1 MSADAS
7 TVRAKTA
14 TVVKTVKYSKFGT
27 IFVNTEAFALY
38 ISSKDTKNHS
48 NCTGQCIALWPPLV
62 VPAGV
67 TPIGKGVSGL
77 GVATRPSGQHQV
89 TYKNTPLYLFVSDK
103 KRGQVTGQGVSGF
116 SVVKPGA
123 ANTRPPLAPPGPAMA
138 IEPPGTEVLVKAF
151 PEVAGRLLREHPHP
165 HAWCRGL
172 TERLILNRAPLFYQA
187 LIGRPSRFI

>member
-1 MSADAS
+1 MGAPAFSPATSPGHPAHRWPRWYGDLPMSADAS

-38 ISSKDTKNHS
+38 VSSKDTKNHS

-89 TYKNTPLYLFVSDK
+89 TYKNKPLYLFVSDK

-123 ANTRPPLAPPGPAMA
+123 ANTPTSAS
-138 IEPPGTEVLVKAF
+138 T
-151 PEVAGRLLREHPHP
+151 
-165 HAWCRGL
+165 
-172 TERLILNRAPLFYQA
+172 T
-187 LIGRPSRFI
+187 